1 MDRSIS
7 ALRTLRPD
15 QDGDIFW
22 FRDDLHQ
29 PYPISPMGMSTVQ
42 KHHCWG
48 YHVASEQ
55 TQLPPSKG
63 AHVKIHQGRV
73 YLGFA
78 LIEDEAEVCQR
89 AESFG
94 KLVEQC
100 IDSWDEY
107 YNGYIDEIIAN
118 IKALDL
124 DNSENLSI
132 ADLLDHVQKAE
143 QMNRRAWEIHFILM
157 YPADALYLEFEAY
170 CLEMGLEEKDFVTM
184 LKGFESM
191 PSKTDE
197 ELWNLSI
204 AAEEKGLNDIFL
216 NEPAKNLLAVLEG
229 TPKAKEWL
237 ERLGN
242 FLDTYGNRISAAHLD
257 VLFPTWKEDP
267 TPVLDTLKSYFPRRE
282 SGWDFFEARQTVND
296 QREDAIKAC
305 KAKINKDDLPHF
317 ERFLKAAQK
326 IYAYQEDHGFYI
338 DQGCTAALHDSLM
351 TAGRRLE
358 NLGLIEDAADIFY
371 LNFGELVEILGDLAL
386 DEKIGVYHYQ
396 LLIKPLIEERKEDW
410 RKAPDLD
417 APLTVG
423 AVPETMT
430 DPIAIKVFGII
441 DEVLHPKG
449 EKKVVERMEGFPGA
463 PGSIEGPARV
473 IMNFEDFPKLQSGE
487 ILVCPYTGTAWTPLF
502 LKIGGVVTDTGGMLT
517 HAAIAAREYGIPAV
531 VGTWTATNSIRNGD
545 IIRLDGDNGVVE
557 IIKRI

>member
-118 IKALDL
+118 IKALNL

-157 YPADALYLEFEAY
+157 YHADALYLEFEAY
-170 CLEMGLEEKDFVTM
+170 CLEMV
-184 LKGFESM
+184 
-191 PSKTDE
+191 
-197 ELWNLSI
+197 
-204 AAEEKGLNDIFL
+204 
-216 NEPAKNLLAVLEG
+216 
-229 TPKAKEWL
+229 
-237 ERLGN
+237 
-242 FLDTYGNRISAAHLD
+242 
-257 VLFPTWKEDP
+257 
-267 TPVLDTLKSYFPRRE
+267 
-282 SGWDFFEARQTVND
+282 
-296 QREDAIKAC
+296 
-305 KAKINKDDLPHF
+305 
-317 ERFLKAAQK
+317 
-326 IYAYQEDHGFYI
+326 
-338 DQGCTAALHDSLM
+338 
-351 TAGRRLE
+351 
-358 NLGLIEDAADIFY
+358 
-371 LNFGELVEILGDLAL
+371 
-386 DEKIGVYHYQ
+386 
-396 LLIKPLIEERKEDW
+396 
-410 RKAPDLD
+410 
-417 APLTVG
+417 
-423 AVPETMT
+423 
-430 DPIAIKVFGII
+430 
-441 DEVLHPKG
+441 
-449 EKKVVERMEGFPGA
+449 
-463 PGSIEGPARV
+463 
-473 IMNFEDFPKLQSGE
+473 
-487 ILVCPYTGTAWTPLF
+487 
-502 LKIGGVVTDTGGMLT
+502 
-517 HAAIAAREYGIPAV
+517 
-531 VGTWTATNSIRNGD
+531 
-545 IIRLDGDNGVVE
+545 
-557 IIKRI
+557 